1 MIRTLIIDDEEPAR
15 MLVRKF
21 LEDFSEIEVLGECAD
36 GFTAVKSINEHNPD
50 LIFLDVQMP
59 KLSGF
64 ELLEIIEHKPHVI
77 FTTAYDSYAIKA
89 FDENAVDYLLKPFSR
104 ERFADAVKKVVGRIA
119 SQTEQ
124 NFTEVIALAEEKT
137 EILQRIA
144 VKSGSKIEIIAIG
157 DIVYL
162 ESEGDYVMIHTK
174 EGKFLKEKTMKYFEQ
189 HLDPDTFIRIHRSYI
204 ININEISRIE
214 LFEKENY
221 IVKLKNGDQ
230 VKASSSGYKALKD
243 ALKL

>member
-1 MIRTLIIDDEEPAR
+1 MIRTIIIDDEEPAR
-15 MLVRKF
+15 VLVRKF

-36 GFTAVKSINEHNPD
+36 GFAAVKSINEYNPD

-64 ELLEIIEHKPHVI
+64 ELLEIIEHKPQVI

-104 ERFADAVKKVVGRIA
+104 ERFADAVRKVMERI
-119 SQTEQ
+119 STQTEQ
-124 NFTEVIALAEEKT
+124 NYTEVIALAEDKT

-144 VKSGSKIEIIAIG
+144 VKSGSKIEVIAVS

-174 EGKFLKEKTMKYFEQ
+174 TGKFLKEKTMKYFEQ
-189 HLDPDTFIRIHRSYI
+189 HLDPDTFIRTHRSSI

-214 LFEKENY
+214 LFEKESY
-221 IVKLKNGDQ
+221 IIKLKNGDQ
-230 VKASSSGYKALKD
+230 VKASNSGYKALKD

>member
-15 MLVRKF
+15 LLVKKF
-21 LEDFSEIEVLGECAD
+21 LEPFAEIEVVGECSD
-36 GFTAVKSINEHNPD
+36 GFLAVKSINELKPD

-64 ELLEIIEHKPHVI
+64 ELLEIIEHRPNVI

-89 FDENAVDYLLKPFSR
+89 FDQNAVDYLLKPFSK
-104 ERFADAVKKVVGRIA
+104 ERFAEALSKVMGRIA
-119 SQTEQ
+119 SKVEQ
-124 NFTEVIALAEEKT
+124 NYNEVIAIAEEKT
-137 EILQRIA
+137 DILQRVA
-144 VKSGSKIEIIAIG
+144 VKSGSKIEIIAVA
-157 DIVYL
+157 DIVFI
-162 ESEGDYVMIHTK
+162 ESEGDYVMINSK
-174 EGKFLKEKTMKYFEQ
+174 GGKYLKEKTMKYFEQ
-189 HLDPDTFIRIHRSYI
+189 HLDSNTFIRVHRSFI

-214 LFEKENY
+214 LFEKESY
-221 IVKLKNGDQ
+221 IIKLKNGAQ

>member
-1 MIRTLIIDDEEPAR
+1 

-64 ELLEIIEHKPHVI
+64 ELLEIIEHKPQVI

>member
-1 MIRTLIIDDEEPAR
+1 
-15 MLVRKF
+15 
-21 LEDFSEIEVLGECAD
+21 
-36 GFTAVKSINEHNPD
+36 
-50 LIFLDVQMP
+50 MP

-64 ELLEIIEHKPHVI
+64 ELLEIIEHKPQVI

-214 LFEKENY
+214 LFEKESY

>member
-1 MIRTLIIDDEEPAR
+1 

-162 ESEGDYVMIHTK
+162 ESEGNYVMIHTK

-214 LFEKENY
+214 LFEKESY

>member
-1 MIRTLIIDDEEPAR
+1 MIRTIIIDDEEPAR

-21 LEDFSEIEVLGECAD
+21 LEDFSEIEVLGECSD
-36 GFTAVKSINEHNPD
+36 GFTAAKSINEHKPD

-64 ELLEIIEHKPHVI
+64 ELLEIIEHRPQVI

-104 ERFADAVKKVVGRIA
+104 ERFADAVSKVMGRIA
-119 SQTEQ
+119 SKSEQ
-124 NFTEVIALAEEKT
+124 NYSDVIALAEEKT

-144 VKSGSKIEIIAIG
+144 VKSGTKIEIIAVS
-157 DIVYL
+157 DIIYL

-174 EGKFLKEKTMKYFEQ
+174 SGKYLKEKTMKYFEQ
-189 HLDPDTFIRIHRSYI
+189 HLDPETFIRIHRSFI

-214 LFEKENY
+214 LFEKESY
-221 IVKLKNGDQ
+221 IVKLKNGAQ
-230 VKASSSGYKALKD
+230 IKASNSGYKALKD
-243 ALKL
+243 MLKL

>member
-1 MIRTLIIDDEEPAR
+1 

-204 ININEISRIE
+204 ININEISGIE
-214 LFEKENY
+214 LFEKESY

>member
-64 ELLEIIEHKPHVI
+64 ELLEIIEHKPQVI

-214 LFEKENY
+214 LFEKESY

>member
-50 LIFLDVQMP
+50 LMFLDVQMP

-64 ELLEIIEHKPHVI
+64 ELLEIIEHKPQVI

-124 NFTEVIALAEEKT
+124 NFTEVIALAEEET

>member
-21 LEDFSEIEVLGECAD
+21 LEDFSEIEVLGECSD
-36 GFTAVKSINEHNPD
+36 GFAAAKSINEHKPD

-64 ELLEIIEHKPHVI
+64 ELLEIIEHRPQVI

-104 ERFADAVKKVVGRIA
+104 ERFANAVSKVMGRIA
-119 SQTEQ
+119 SKSEQ
-124 NFTEVIALAEEKT
+124 NYSDVIALAEEKT
-137 EILQRIA
+137 EVLQRIA
-144 VKSGSKIEIIAIG
+144 VKSGTKIEIIAAA
-157 DIVYL
+157 DIIYL

-174 EGKFLKEKTMKYFEQ
+174 SGKYLKEKTMKYFEQ
-189 HLDPDTFIRIHRSYI
+189 HLDPETFIRIHRSFI

-214 LFEKENY
+214 LFEKESY
-221 IVKLKNGDQ
+221 IVKLKNGAQ
-230 VKASSSGYKALKD
+230 IKASNSGYKALKEL
-243 ALKL
+243 LKL

>member
-1 MIRTLIIDDEEPAR
+1 

>member
-1 MIRTLIIDDEEPAR
+1 

-21 LEDFSEIEVLGECAD
+21 LEDFSEIEVLGECSD
-36 GFTAVKSINEHNPD
+36 GFTAAKSINEHKPD

-64 ELLEIIEHKPHVI
+64 ELLEIIEHRPQVI

-104 ERFADAVKKVVGRIA
+104 ERFADAVSKVMGRIA
-119 SQTEQ
+119 SKSEQ
-124 NFTEVIALAEEKT
+124 NYSDVIALAEEKT

-144 VKSGSKIEIIAIG
+144 VKSGTKIEIIAVS
-157 DIVYL
+157 DIIYL

-174 EGKFLKEKTMKYFEQ
+174 SGKYLKEKTMKYFEQ
-189 HLDPDTFIRIHRSYI
+189 HLDPETFIRIHRSFI

-214 LFEKENY
+214 LFEKESY
-221 IVKLKNGDQ
+221 IVKLKNGAQ
-230 VKASSSGYKALKD
+230 IKASNSGYKALKD
-243 ALKL
+243 MLKL

>member
-77 FTTAYDSYAIKA
+77 LTTAYDSYAIKA

-214 LFEKENY
+214 LFEKESY

>member
-15 MLVRKF
+15 VLVRKF
-21 LEDFSEIEVLGECAD
+21 LEDFSEIEVIDECAD
-36 GFTAVKSINEHNPD
+36 GFAAVKSINEHNPD

-64 ELLEIIEHKPHVI
+64 ELLEIIEHKPQVI

-104 ERFADAVKKVVGRIA
+104 ERFADAVRKVMGRIA

-124 NFTEVIALAEEKT
+124 SYSDVIALAEEKT

-144 VKSGSKIEIIAIG
+144 VKSGSKIEIIAG
-157 DIVYL
+157 SDIVYL

-174 EGKFLKEKTMKYFEQ
+174 TGKFLKEKTMKYFEQ
-189 HLDPDTFIRIHRSYI
+189 HLDPDSFIRIHRSSI

-214 LFEKENY
+214 LFEKESY
-221 IVKLKNGDQ
+221 IIKMKNGDQ
-230 VKASSSGYKALKD
+230 VKASNSGYKALKD